1 MHTLARAGTSS
12 FSIGDFPTLRT
23 REAMRHTRYQGA
35 IIKDD
40 QILLIKHTEHETGR
54 SYWVI
59 PGGGREPGET
69 EMACVKREMWEE
81 TNLEV
86 KVERLLV
93 ESIIPNDHTIYKTR
107 KTYLCHVTSGQASPG
122 YEPEEDAAAI
132 FAITQVAWFDLRS
145 EEKWESSI
153 FDNHIAYPVLQE
165 IRRALGYV

>member
-1 MHTLARAGTSS
+1 
-12 FSIGDFPTLRT
+12 
-23 REAMRHTRYQGA
+23 MRHTRYQGA

-69 EMACVKREMWEE
+69 EMACVKREMWE
-81 TNLEV
+81 
-86 KVERLLV
+86 
-93 ESIIPNDHTIYKTR
+93 
-107 KTYLCHVTSGQASPG
+107 
-122 YEPEEDAAAI
+122 
-132 FAITQVAWFDLRS
+132 
-145 EEKWESSI
+145 SSI